1 MHSEHSVFLIMTVRY
16 GRMWAGWKLDQW
28 ISINGVRESIA
39 IVLAMKFEHK
49 EWENDGSDLWDCL
62 YAL

>member
-1 MHSEHSVFLIMTVRY
+1 MTVRY